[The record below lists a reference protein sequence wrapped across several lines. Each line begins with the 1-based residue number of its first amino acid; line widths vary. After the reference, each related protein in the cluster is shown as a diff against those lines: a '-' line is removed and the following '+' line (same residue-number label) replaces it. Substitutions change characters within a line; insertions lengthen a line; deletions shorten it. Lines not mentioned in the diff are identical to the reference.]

1 MKIFTRAFWASAA
14 EKAIVTGAS
23 TFAGSLVLTT
33 TPSWKG
39 LVAAGT
45 AAGMAAL
52 YAFVRQLSAVQ
63 TTNAIAE
70 LGVKKGS

>member
-1 MKIFTRAFWASAA
+1 MKIFTKQFWANAA
-14 EKAIVTGAS
+14 EKAVVAGAGAF
-23 TFAGSLVLTT
+23 TGSLVLTT
-33 TPSWKG
+33 TPTWKG

-52 YAFVRQLSAVQ
+52 YAFVRQLQAVQ